1 MFKKDFLGLRMK
13 IKKLLFV
20 YQQVKTIEN
29 DSHLNSRLEKLEQ
42 FKIFHFVFSFSK
54 MTQLTRM

>member
-1 MFKKDFLGLRMK
+1 MKVKKETP
-13 IKKLLFV
+13 LFV